1 MKNEVWRWGI
11 GLFYIF
17 LVATIWIAASFVVQ
31 SVVDEGVSPFLV
43 TYICNS
49 LFVIYIPIVEIA
61 RFLEDKY
68 GSLLFWKNK
77 KLDAL
82 RELKESEQAILLGE
96 KTNLVSNADCCS
108 PSMHINM
115 HMEDGQS
122 ILNRETTLSETGY
135 FSNGKQVDEKGR
147 WTRIR
152 VAKVS
157 LLICPFWFLAQLT
170 FNLSLK
176 YTTVTSN
183 TILSSA
189 SSLFTFLVSLAF
201 LGEKFT
207 WVKLASVLLCMGGT
221 IIVSLGDSKSEG
233 TSRTASNPLLG
244 DVLSLTSA
252 GLYAVYITLIR
263 KKLPEDDDEKT
274 GKASMAQFLGF
285 LGLFNL
291 FIFLPVALIIK
302 FTKVEPFHLRTW
314 KEVGLIIAKG
324 LLDNVLSDYLW
335 AKAVLLTTTTVATAG
350 LTIQVPLAA
359 IVDSILGNAPHLMD
373 YLGAMAVMIGFIGI
387 NIPSDAFSCSK
398 DVSIE
403 LPSENVIHGDH
414 DHTTSVRQDPA
425 SVS

>member
-68 GSLLFWKNK
+68 GSLLFWKHKNF
-77 KLDAL
+77 DAL
-82 RELKESEQAILLGE
+82 QELREEPEQAILLGE
-96 KTNLVSNADCCS
+96 TDLVTNVDHYN
-108 PSMHINM
+108 PSLHMHL
-115 HMEDGQS
+115 EDGRPILKGES
-122 ILNRETTLSETGY
+122 ILSETGY
-135 FSNGKQVDEKGR
+135 SSHDKQVDEKGR
-147 WTRIR
+147 WTRMR

-221 IIVSLGDSKSEG
+221 IIVSLGDSQSETTLK
-233 TSRTASNPLLG
+233 TSSNPLLG
-244 DVLSLTSA
+244 DVLSLVSA

-263 KKLPEDDDEKT
+263 KKLPDDDETT

-291 FIFLPVALIIK
+291 VIFLPVALIIK
-302 FTKVEPFHLRTW
+302 FAQVEPFHLRTW
-314 KEVGLIIAKG
+314 KEVGMIVAKG

-359 IVDSILGNAPHLMD
+359 IVDSITGNAPHLMD
-373 YLGAMAVMIGFIGI
+373 YLGAVAVMIGFIGI
-387 NIPSDAFSCSK
+387 NIPTDAFSCSK
-398 DVSIE
+398 DASIE
-403 LPSENVIHGDH
+403 LPSESVISDDH
-414 DHTTSVRQDPA
+414 DHSASVRQESA

>member
-49 LFVIYIPIVEIA
+49 LFIIYIPIVEIA

-68 GSLLFWKNK
+68 GSLLFWKHK

-82 RELKESEQAILLGE
+82 HELREEPEQAILLGE
-96 KTNLVSNADCCS
+96 TIVTDVDHYNTSL
-108 PSMHINM
+108 HM
-115 HMEDGQS
+115 HMEDGPPILKGES
-122 ILNRETTLSETGY
+122 ILLETGHSSY
-135 FSNGKQVDEKGR
+135 DKQVDEKGR

-176 YTTVTSN
+176 YTTVT
-183 TILSSA
+183 
-189 SSLFTFLVSLAF
+189 
-201 LGEKFT
+201 FT
-207 WVKLASVLLCMGGT
+207 WLKLASVLLCMGGT
-221 IIVSLGDSKSEG
+221 IIVSLGDSQSE
-233 TSRTASNPLLG
+233 TTLKTASNPLLG
-244 DVLSLTSA
+244 DVLSLVSA

-263 KKLPEDDDEKT
+263 KKLPDDDETT
-274 GKASMAQFLGF
+274 GKPSMAQFLGF

-291 FIFLPVALIIK
+291 VIFLPVALIIK
-302 FTKVEPFHLRTW
+302 FTKVEPFHLRNW
-314 KEVGLIIAKG
+314 KEVSMIVAKG

-359 IVDSILGNAPHLMD
+359 IVDSMTGNAPHLMD
-373 YLGAMAVMIGFIGI
+373 YLGAVAVMIGFVGI
-387 NIPSDAFSCSK
+387 NIPTDAFSCSK

-403 LPSENVIHGDH
+403 LPSESVISDDH

>member
-176 YTTVTSN
+176 YTTVT
-183 TILSSA
+183 
-189 SSLFTFLVSLAF
+189 VSDDP
-201 LGEKFT
+201 
-207 WVKLASVLLCMGGT
+207 LLCL
-221 IIVSLGDSKSEG
+221 IILAIGDF
-233 TSRTASNPLLG
+233 
-244 DVLSLTSA
+244 
-252 GLYAVYITLIR
+252 ITLGFYGSLSFFFTVV
-263 KKLPEDDDEKT
+263 KYNPE
-274 GKASMAQFLGF
+274 QCFQPLYIFGF
-285 LGLFNL
+285 SS
-291 FIFLPVALIIK
+291 IF
-302 FTKVEPFHLRTW
+302 
-314 KEVGLIIAKG
+314 G
-324 LLDNVLSDYLW
+324 
-335 AKAVLLTTTTVATAG
+335 
-350 LTIQVPLAA
+350 
-359 IVDSILGNAPHLMD
+359 
-373 YLGAMAVMIGFIGI
+373 
-387 NIPSDAFSCSK
+387 
-398 DVSIE
+398 
-403 LPSENVIHGDH
+403 
-414 DHTTSVRQDPA
+414 
-425 SVS
+425 